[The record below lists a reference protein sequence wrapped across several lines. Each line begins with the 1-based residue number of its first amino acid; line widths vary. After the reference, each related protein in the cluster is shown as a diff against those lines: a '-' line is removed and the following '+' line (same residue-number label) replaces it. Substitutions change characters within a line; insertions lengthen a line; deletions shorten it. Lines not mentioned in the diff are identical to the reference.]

1 LKVRQSASLVAG
13 VCTLCV
19 AASGSVTP
27 VASAA
32 AKPLPASS
40 PVVSRPYELT
50 ASQGLLIDLTNV
62 AGIPLENFVTVVNAL
77 AGAAGGGNGV
87 GGSGATSLQALPNL
101 LYSQLVAGT
110 LTQASATT
118 AINAAVALE
127 QTALTNLAAT
137 PQKIINFDVTAIS
150 NLLGDLGFGTLGT
163 LGTAAAATPFNAKA
177 VTADVAPAGAGTAVN
192 LANVLGIPLEN
203 FVTVVNALAGAA
215 GGGNGVGGGGTTSL
229 QALPNLLYSQLVA
242 GTLTQAS
249 ATTAINAALATEQT
263 ALTNLA
269 NTPATI
275 INHDIAAITALFGGL
290 NLNATSLTASTNTI
304 TPAAKQTALA
314 TNAAPADAGGIAV
327 DFANVV
333 GIPLENF
340 VTALSA
346 VAGAAGGSGGAVNGS
361 GAASLQALP
370 NILYSQLVAGTLTE
384 ASATKAINAAVALE
398 QTALTNLAATPQNI
412 INYDVAAIKKL
423 AGDFGGTNTLA
434 SGLQTKAITSNVKV
448 PTITSSNVKTPAITS
463 SKLKTPVT
471 DAVTTAGSAADPGT
485 NSGSTTPARHAKSA
499 GGGAVA
505 NAIKAVTGGSK
516 GSYVGKHRAG
526 SDGASSSQ
534 STDAGS
540 KGGSKGGK

>member
-1 LKVRQSASLVAG
+1 
-13 VCTLCV
+13 
-19 AASGSVTP
+19 
-27 VASAA
+27 
-32 AKPLPASS
+32 
-40 PVVSRPYELT
+40 VSRPYELT

-62 AGIPLENFVTVVNAL
+62 A
-77 AGAAGGGNGV
+77 
-87 GGSGATSLQALPNL
+87 
-101 LYSQLVAGT
+101 
-110 LTQASATT
+110 
-118 AINAAVALE
+118 
-127 QTALTNLAAT
+127 
-137 PQKIINFDVTAIS
+137 
-150 NLLGDLGFGTLGT
+150 
-163 LGTAAAATPFNAKA
+163 
-177 VTADVAPAGAGTAVN
+177 
-192 LANVLGIPLEN
+192 GIPLEN

-370 NILYSQLVAGTLTE
+370 NILYSQLVAGTLTQT
-384 ASATKAINAAVALE
+384 SATTAVNAAVKLE

>member
-1 LKVRQSASLVAG
+1 MAG

-50 ASQGLLIDLTNV
+50 ASQGLLIDSVNFASLPLQNFVTALAAVAGAAGGSGGLVNGSGAATSLQALPNLLFSQLVAGTLTSTSATTAINAALALEQTALTNLAATPQKIITTDV
-62 AGIPLENFVTVVNAL
+62 TALNNLLGDLGLGSIGTAAAATPFKAAAVSADAAPADAGGTAVNLANVLGIPLQNFVTVLNAL
-77 AGAAGGGNGV
+77 AGAAGGGNGL
-87 GGSGATSLQALPNL
+87 GAGGATSLQALPNL

-110 LTQASATT
+110 LTST
-118 AINAAVALE
+118 
-127 QTALTNLAAT
+127 
-137 PQKIINFDVTAIS
+137 
-150 NLLGDLGFGTLGT
+150 
-163 LGTAAAATPFNAKA
+163 
-177 VTADVAPAGAGTAVN
+177 
-192 LANVLGIPLEN
+192 
-203 FVTVVNALAGAA
+203 
-215 GGGNGVGGGGTTSL
+215 
-229 QALPNLLYSQLVA
+229 
-242 GTLTQAS
+242 S

-269 NTPATI
+269 NTPGAI
-275 INHDIAAITALFGGL
+275 INHDVAAIAALFGGL
-290 NLNATSLTASTNTI
+290 GGATPFAASNSTI
-304 TPAAKQTALA
+304 TPAVNVAAVT
-314 TNAAPADAGGIAV
+314 TNATSADAGGTAV

-333 GIPLENF
+333 SLPLQNF

-370 NILYSQLVAGTLTE
+370 NILYGQLVAGTLTE

-412 INYDVAAIKKL
+412 INYDVAAIQKL
-423 AGDFGGTNTLA
+423 AGDFGGTSTLA
-434 SGLQTKAITSNVKV
+434 SSLQTKAITSNVKA

-485 NSGSTTPARHAKSA
+485 NSGSTTPPRHAKSA

-526 SDGASSSQ
+526 SDGAGSDGAKSSK
-534 STDAGS
+534 GS
-540 KGGSKGGK
+540 K